1 MSETFKNPTP
11 ETLSGEKGPW
21 MVTDMNLE
29 KLGLIPTLFPLSS
42 KIYQFYFEILTQIS
56 SGAQTSRMLQIL
68 SILLRTHYWTEPRSL
83 L

>member
-29 KLGLIPTLFPLSS
+29 KLGLIPTKCLYLITISKRIDLKSS
-42 KIYQFYFEILTQIS
+42 AWRHFVNDE
-56 SGAQTSRMLQIL
+56 
-68 SILLRTHYWTEPRSL
+68 
-83 L
+83 

>member
-29 KLGLIPTLFPLSS
+29 KLGLIPNDNEEGSFNVKMQNPDAKRRGKSHQM
-42 KIYQFYFEILTQIS
+42 INWFID
-56 SGAQTSRMLQIL
+56 
-68 SILLRTHYWTEPRSL
+68 
-83 L
+83 

>member
-29 KLGLIPTLFPLSS
+29 KLGLKPIDWDLILELFSD
-42 KIYQFYFEILTQIS
+42 
-56 SGAQTSRMLQIL
+56 LQIKFKKL
-68 SILLRTHYWTEPRSL
+68 NSSFKN
-83 L
+83 

>member
-29 KLGLIPTLFPLSS
+29 KLGLIPTFKWEDSEFFNMNN
-42 KIYQFYFEILTQIS
+42 KYIYF
-56 SGAQTSRMLQIL
+56 
-68 SILLRTHYWTEPRSL
+68 
-83 L
+83 